1 MKTNRLVVMLVSFL
15 LVVMTFVSCGETA
28 QENTPVLENGNV
40 EISFVD
46 GKIFITGSLDNNGN
60 LTGKY
65 TVNYVVVNDGNEDK
79 AKNVKR
85 DFDLVPGEN
94 TFEIEFGVFSK
105 NQTVRASVNYGDE
118 TVCQQVEKNIKSL
131 RLLSVGNSFSVD
143 AQQHLYGIAKDMG
156 YDNIILGNLY
166 IGGCSLEGHYSVYVN
181 ERNSYTYY
189 KNVGGEMTEKPETSF
204 MEGLLDEKWDYIT
217 LQQASPTSGKSE
229 SYEPY
234 LSNLVKVIK
243 QNKTNPNAE
252 ILWHMTWAY
261 AGDSTYE
268 HFKNYDYD
276 QEKMYNCIVNATKEN
291 ISDNSDIAFVIPSG
305 TAIQNARNSEL
316 GDTLC
321 RDGFHLDLGYGR
333 YLASLTWMH
342 KISGESID
350 NVTYIPDNMFD
361 EKTLE
366 VLKVAAKNAVANPFE
381 VTK

>member
-1 MKTNRLVVMLVSFL
+1 MKKILALSL
-15 LVVMTFVSCGETA
+15 AILMTVFCLASCTAKEDVAVETFSE
-28 QENTPVLENGNV
+28 QNV
-40 EISFVD
+40 EIIVENGTFVIKGSFNYE
-46 GKIFITGSLDNNGN
+46 GALQNE
-60 LTGKY
+60 
-65 TVNYVVVNDGNEDK
+65 YVVNCL
-79 AKNVKR
+79 NVK
-85 DFDLVPGEN
+85 DGAKPLEINKKFPLSEGEN
-94 TFEIEFGVFSK
+94 TFEMTVPVTAK
-105 NQTVRASVNYGDE
+105 NQTIEVVLLAGG
-118 TVCQQVEKNIKSL
+118 VEFSERIEKSAKSL

-366 VLKVAAKNAVANPFE
+366 ILKEAAKNAVANPFE